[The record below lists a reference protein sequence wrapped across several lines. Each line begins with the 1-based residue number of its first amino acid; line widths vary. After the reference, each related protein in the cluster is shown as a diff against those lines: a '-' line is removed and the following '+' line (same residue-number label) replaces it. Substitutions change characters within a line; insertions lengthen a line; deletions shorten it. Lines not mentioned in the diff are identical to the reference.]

1 MSAAEHV
8 LGPSA
13 PGIPLSQRG
22 PAPTRVVAG
31 FGFWL
36 FLLSDILIF
45 AALFA
50 AYAVLSGETAGGPSG
65 ADLFDHKHVFIET
78 LCLLASSVTCGFG
91 TLAVQRAEGPSVY
104 FWMALTFLLG
114 GTFLALEL
122 GEFRD
127 LLAQGAGPSHSAF
140 LTAFFTLVGT
150 HGLHVTIGLCWL
162 IVMLMQVATLGFRPM
177 VARRFFC
184 FGLFWHALDI
194 VWVGV
199 FTIVYLG
206 AR

>member
-1 MSAAEHV
+1 MSAAEHT
-8 LGPSA
+8 LAGSA
-13 PGIPLSQRG
+13 EIPLSLRG
-22 PAPTRVVAG
+22 PASTRVVAG

-50 AYAVLSGETAGGPSG
+50 AYSVLSGETAGGPSA
-65 ADLFDHKHVFIET
+65 ADLFDRKHVFIET

-91 TLAVQRAEGPSVY
+91 TLAVQRAQGATVY

-114 GTFLALEL
+114 AAFVALEL

-127 LLAQGAGPSHSAF
+127 LVARGAGPSHSAF
-140 LTAFFTLVGT
+140 LSAFFTLVGT
-150 HGLHVTIGLCWL
+150 HGLHVTIGLCWM
-162 IVMLMQVATLGFRPM
+162 IVMLIQVATLGFRPM

-206 AR
+206 AH

>member
-1 MSAAEHV
+1 MSAAGDA
-8 LGPSA
+8 LAGSA
-13 PGIPLSQRG
+13 GIPLSLRG
-22 PAPTRVVAG
+22 PASTRVVAG

-50 AYAVLSGETAGGPSG
+50 AYSVLSGETAGGPAA
-65 ADLFDHKHVFIET
+65 ADLFDRKHVFIET

-91 TLAVQRAEGPSVY
+91 TLAVQRAQAATVY

-114 GTFLALEL
+114 AAFLVLEL

-127 LLAQGAGPSHSAF
+127 MVARGAGPSHSAF
-140 LTAFFTLVGT
+140 LSAFFTLVGT
-150 HGLHVTIGLCWL
+150 HALHVTIGLCWM
-162 IVMLMQVATLGFRPM
+162 IVMLIQVATLGFRPM

>member
-1 MSAAEHV
+1 MSAAEHA
-8 LGPSA
+8 LASSS
-13 PGIPLSQRG
+13 GIPLSQRG

-36 FLLSDILIF
+36 FLLSDIVIF

-91 TLAVQRAEGPSVY
+91 NLAVQRAERPSVY

-127 LLAQGAGPSHSAF
+127 LLARGAGPSHSAF
-140 LTAFFTLVGT
+140 LSAFFTLVGT

-162 IVMLMQVATLGFRPM
+162 IVMLLQVATLGFRPM